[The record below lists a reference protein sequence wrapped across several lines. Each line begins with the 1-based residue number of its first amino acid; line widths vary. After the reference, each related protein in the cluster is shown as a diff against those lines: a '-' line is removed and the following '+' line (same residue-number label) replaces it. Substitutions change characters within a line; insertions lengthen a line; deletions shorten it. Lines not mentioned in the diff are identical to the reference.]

1 MLPGCEVIVHRCH
14 ATLVL
19 RCVYI
24 YNNDCCECCCAGV
37 VMFCPFECFKK
48 NNKKNDIRRGRGL
61 AGRRMCM
68 QQCMFGDCAGC
79 CAVHSRLLLLSGRS
93 VRFFFFS
100 SSCSNLLN
108 ICWDQW
114 SFNPCLFSLLTQL
127 SFGLLRLWE

>member
-48 NNKKNDIRRGRGL
+48 NQKKNDIRRGRGL
-61 AGRRMCM
+61 AGGCACNSACLEIV
-68 QQCMFGDCAGC
+68 QDVVQCIPDYCCFPVAVCA
-79 CAVHSRLLLLSGRS
+79 
-93 VRFFFFS
+93 FFFFLPPAAT
-100 SSCSNLLN
+100 C
-108 ICWDQW
+108 
-114 SFNPCLFSLLTQL
+114 
-127 SFGLLRLWE
+127 